1 MTMAEVF
8 PVFCLMVFGHAL
20 GDYPLQNDF
29 MARGKNWRTPVA
41 DVPWYYLLGAHAII
55 HGGLAG
61 IATSCVWIGILE
73 TGAHFIIDS
82 LKNKGFI
89 SIHADQALHI
99 GCKALWAFLLA
110 TGVVGVGAVFGTDV

>member
-8 PVFCLMVFGHAL
+8 LAFCLMIFGHAL

-41 DVPWYYLLGAHAII
+41 GVPWYYLLGAHAVI

-61 IATSCVWIGILE
+61 IATGCVWIGLLE
-73 TGAHFIIDS
+73 TGAHFAIDS

-89 SIHADQALHI
+89 SIHTDQILHI
-99 GCKALWAFLLA
+99 GCKVIWASLLA
-110 TGVVGVGAVFGTDV
+110 TGVVRSATVF

>member
-8 PVFCLMVFGHAL
+8 LAFSLMVFGHAL

-61 IATSCVWIGILE
+61 LATGCVLIGLLE
-73 TGAHFIIDS
+73 TVAHFAIDS

-89 SIHADQALHI
+89 SIHGDQALHI
-99 GCKALWAFLLA
+99 GCKVFWAFLLA
-110 TGVVGVGAVFGTDV
+110 TGLVGSGAFF